1 MFGSVWFMHVCGLYC
16 CDYWVLKAIQ
26 NRKTKH
32 LTLASPAPLFALY
45 VVVEN
50 RLEQMRVEIRLSTQ
64 KLNQVYRMGLML
76 MPKDIRAMPLATF
89 REVYQGD
96 MIKVMRKTHT
106 TIYPTKL
113 AFS

>member
-1 MFGSVWFMHVCGLYC
+1 M
-16 CDYWVLKAIQ
+16 
-26 NRKTKH
+26 
-32 LTLASPAPLFALY
+32 LFALY